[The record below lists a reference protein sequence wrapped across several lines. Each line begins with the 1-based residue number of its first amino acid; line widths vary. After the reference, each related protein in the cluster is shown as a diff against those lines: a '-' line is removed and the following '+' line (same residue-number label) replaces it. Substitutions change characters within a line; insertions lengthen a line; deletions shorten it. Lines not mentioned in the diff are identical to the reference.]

1 MGRMKPRAESAV
13 ALFDVYYEDG
23 TRSSNRKVPDSE
35 LAGPGGD
42 DAALTFLTG
51 QDQKIAERSGL
62 APRAIKRVVRS
73 GR

>member
-35 LAGPGGD
+35 VAGPGGD
-42 DAALTFLTG
+42 DGARTFLMD
-51 QDQKIAERSGL
+51 QDRKIAERSGL
-62 APRAIKRVVRS
+62 APRAIKRIARS